1 MRKKIEHQNIFFT
14 SDAHFSHA
22 NVIKYDKRPF
32 SNIREMDEAIID
44 NWNDKVKPS
53 DTVFYLGDFSF
64 DRDIERTKDIAKEL
78 NGTIHFILG
87 NHDDDR
93 VIRKLG
99 VFETVSDYVNLS
111 VKDSSTQRGY
121 QDIMMFH
128 YPILSWDK
136 AHHGA
141 WHLHGHC
148 HGSLMKSPEYEW
160 YYNKKV
166 LDIGLNMMDYEP
178 ISYKDLK
185 KIMDTKEISKHH

>member
-1 MRKKIEHQNIFFT
+1 MRKKIEHQNIYFT
-14 SDAHFSHA
+14 SDAHLSHA

-32 SNIREMDEAIID
+32 INIREMDETIID
-44 NWNDKVKPS
+44 NWNAKVKET

-64 DRDIERTKDIAKEL
+64 DRDIERTREMAKEL

-87 NHDDDR
+87 NHDDER
-93 VIRKLG
+93 LIRKLG

-111 VKDSSTQRGY
+111 VKDDTTPRKY

-136 AHHGA
+136 GHHGA

-148 HGSLMKSPEYEW
+148 HGSLFKSSEYDW
-160 YYNKKV
+160 YYKRKV
-166 LDIGLNMMDYEP
+166 LDIGTNMHNYEP
-178 ISYKDLK
+178 LSYKELK
-185 KIMDTKEISKHH
+185 LIMDKKEISQHH